1 MNFFFNCCTCNS
13 KINFQ
18 ETYCES
24 CLHRMHSDQSRVMEL
39 LQDIFEKRQ
48 SNVNA
53 KKQIQEIIPH
63 LEKHNQIEGK
73 ITYLKS
79 KRLQLESLREK
90 INNLKGE
97 IEKDNKTID
106 AKKKY
111 LSTRRS
117 NLKKSKLSFE
127 NVNSNTDFLSLES
140 DIQSKKLL
148 VNEKTTTLE
157 NLKKQ
162 RIDKIVNNTMKI
174 QISQSNPDHFIIVN
188 IVINDKTLLKFPKDI
203 VFTSL
208 GYLVKILNLVT
219 GVLGIT
225 LPYQMIYK
233 GSKSLIQHDEKIKEY
248 PLYYQHKTKSRDFQ
262 KALFLLGENIIFL
275 RLYHGLNTS
284 KEMSTFFIKNLYE
297 LFKSPNLGKV
307 QKISEISSMS
317 TDIYD
322 DTREDEW
329 EVVAIEDGDEA
340 YENFV
345 N

>member
-1 MNFFFNCCTCNS
+1 
-13 KINFQ
+13 
-18 ETYCES
+18 
-24 CLHRMHSDQSRVMEL
+24 MHSDQSRVNEL
-39 LQDIFEKRQ
+39 LQEIFEKRKL
-48 SNVNA
+48 NVVA
-53 KKQIQEIIPH
+53 KKQIQEIIPT
-63 LEKHNQIEGK
+63 LEKQNQIEGK

-79 KRLQLESLREK
+79 KRLQLEKLREK
-90 INNLKGE
+90 INSLKGD
-97 IEKDNKTID
+97 IDKDNKFID

-111 LSTRRS
+111 LSSRRS
-117 NLKKSKLSFE
+117 NLKKSKVSFE
-127 NVNSNTDFLSLES
+127 NVNSNTDFLSIES
-140 DIQSKKLL
+140 DIQSKKQL
-148 VNEKTTTLE
+148 VNEKNMTLE
-157 NLKKQ
+157 SLKKQ
-162 RIDKIVNNTMKI
+162 RIEKIVNNTMKI

-233 GSKSLIQHDEKIKEY
+233 GSKSLIQNDEKIKEY
-248 PLYYQHKTKSRDFQ
+248 PLFYQHKTKSRDFQ

-275 RLYHGLNTS
+275 RLYHGLSTP
-284 KEMSTFFIKNLYE
+284 KEMSTYFIKNLYE

-307 QKISEISSMS
+307 QKISEISSSMS

-322 DTREDEW
+322 DTKEDEW
-329 EVVAIEDGDEA
+329 EVVASIEDSDEA